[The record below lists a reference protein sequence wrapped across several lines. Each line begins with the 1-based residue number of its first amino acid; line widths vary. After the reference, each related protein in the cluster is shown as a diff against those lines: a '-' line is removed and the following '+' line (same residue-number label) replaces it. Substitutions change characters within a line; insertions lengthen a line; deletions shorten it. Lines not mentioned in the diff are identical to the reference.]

1 MPTLDMA
8 QEAARRM
15 SNKEVRELIE
25 EALRQGWRCERLASG
40 HWKCLAP
47 DGVGIVWI
55 AGTPSDHRWKRN
67 TVAQMKRHGFVP
79 RG

>member
-1 MPTLDMA
+1 
-8 QEAARRM
+8 M
-15 SNKEVRELIE
+15 SNKEVRELVE
-25 EALRQGWRCERLASG
+25 EAKRQGWRCEGLASG